1 MAVIVAMLA
10 LVLLSLVVAGMMA
23 TINGHLQ
30 VASHQVHSRQAFA
43 VAEAGVAEARTRI
56 LAGDVPDNDN
66 PRMVTRIYSGPS
78 GDVPRLG
85 VDSIAIASPALA
97 TPLPPAAARELTV
110 SYKTN
115 AARTQIYRY
124 RQSSEADV
132 HLGGPHP

>member
-1 MAVIVAMLA
+1 MVVIVAMLA
-10 LVLLSLVVAGMMA
+10 LVLLSLIVAGMMA
-23 TINGHLQ
+23 TINGHLLL
-30 VASHQVHSRQAFA
+30 ASHQIGSRQALML
-43 VAEAGVAEARTRI
+43 AEAGVAEARTRI

-66 PRMVTRIYSGPS
+66 PRMVTRILSGPS
-78 GDVPRLG
+78 GDVPPLG

-97 TPLPPAAARELTV
+97 TPLPRAAARELTV

-124 RQSSEADV
+124 RSSGEADV